1 VGACVTPSMTFD
13 DRVAY
18 YRSRAAIALA
28 QQRWAEAE
36 QELQA
41 LVAISPNDATA
52 WNNLGVA
59 LEHREKNKDA
69 LEAYARAA
77 DLSPDSRL
85 AGGNLVR
92 GMQRYLGFAAAL
104 ALFKAIDIGLHFVPL
119 PDDARTVAAVTAFV
133 LLALGAFGFYWR
145 QREQLPD
152 EAWHAYK
159 SEMARTRQLRY
170 GGLAFVFVGF
180 LVFAVVLFVLVELP
194 GGTGDGT
201 VVLVIVAGLCWLIVA
216 RLLWAHVI
224 APRLQARI
232 R

>member
-1 VGACVTPSMTFD
+1 MAFD
-13 DRVAY
+13 DRIAF

-28 QQRWAEAE
+28 EQRWAEAE
-36 QELQA
+36 QEMQA
-41 LVAISPNDATA
+41 LVAISPSDGTA

-59 LEHREKNKDA
+59 LEHQEKNKPA
-69 LEAYARAA
+69 VEAYARAA
-77 DLSPDSRL
+77 ALLPDSRL
-85 AGGNLVR
+85 SGGNLVR
-92 GMQRYLGFAAAL
+92 EMQRYLGFAAAF
-104 ALFKAIDIGLHFVPL
+104 ALFKAIDIGLHFVPM
-119 PDDARTVAAVTAFV
+119 PDDTRTVVTVLAFV
-133 LLALGAFGFYWR
+133 LLAFGALVYYQR

-152 EAWHAYK
+152 EAWRAYK

-170 GGLAFVFVGF
+170 GGVAFVFVGF
-180 LVFAVVLFVLVELP
+180 LVFAVVLFVLVQLP
-194 GGTGDGT
+194 GGPGDGT

>member
-1 VGACVTPSMTFD
+1 MPFD

-28 QQRWAEAE
+28 QQSWVEAE

-59 LEHREKNKDA
+59 LEHQHKNREA
-69 LEAYARAA
+69 VEAYARAA
-77 DLSPDSRL
+77 ALSPGSQLPR
-85 AGGNLVR
+85 GNLVR
-92 GMQRYLGFAAAL
+92 EMQRYMGFGAALSLWWVIDIVLRLVPMPTDARTATTVFAFIAL
-104 ALFKAIDIGLHFVPL
+104 ALGGLVYYQ
-119 PDDARTVAAVTAFV
+119 R
-133 LLALGAFGFYWR
+133 R
-145 QREQLPD
+145 REQLPD
-152 EAWHAYK
+152 GAWRAYK

-170 GGLAFVFVGF
+170 GGLAFVFLGF
-180 LVFAVVLFVLVELP
+180 LVFAVVLFILVQLP
-194 GGTGDGT
+194 GGAGDGT

-216 RLLWAHVI
+216 RLLWAHAI
-224 APRLQARI
+224 APRLQRRI